1 MPQASRIAVVHDF
14 REILEELVHCF
25 AGSGSQVFPTTDP
38 LAAVDIINRY
48 APQILLTRAD
58 FGPDKLASSVLAGM
72 LKLRRADAT
81 VLFLAHTPSEALV
94 SQGSYLLT
102 FPISRSRL
110 LQAIDLAMLGPAM
123 PLSPPETA

>member
-1 MPQASRIAVVHDF
+1 MKQASRIAVVHDF
-14 REILEELVHCF
+14 REVLEELVHCF

-58 FGPDKLASSVLAGM
+58 FGPDKLSSSVLAGM
-72 LKLRRADAT
+72 LKLRRPDAA
-81 VLFLAHTPSEALV
+81 VLFLAHTASEALV
-94 SQGSYLLT
+94 SRGSYLLT

-110 LQAIDLAMLGPAM
+110 LQAIDLTMLDAAM
-123 PLSPPETA
+123 PLNPPETA